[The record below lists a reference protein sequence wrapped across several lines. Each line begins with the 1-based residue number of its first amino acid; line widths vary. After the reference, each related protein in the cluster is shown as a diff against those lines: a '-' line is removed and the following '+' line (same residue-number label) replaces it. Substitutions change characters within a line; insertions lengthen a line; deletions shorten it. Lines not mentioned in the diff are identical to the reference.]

1 MSHLKAC
8 EAGIVWGP
16 GHRDLGSN
24 FSYATVKN
32 VAVYK
37 TPFSPS
43 SRLVGLYLGY
53 MLRTTPLPLELGV
66 AM

>member
-1 MSHLKAC
+1 M
-8 EAGIVWGP
+8 GP
-16 GHRDLGSN
+16 GQQDLGSN
-24 FSYATVKN
+24 SSYATVIQ

-37 TPFSPS
+37 TPISPS

-53 MLRTTPLPLELGV
+53 TLRTTPLPLELGV

>member
-1 MSHLKAC
+1 M
-8 EAGIVWGP
+8 GP

-24 FSYATVKN
+24 FSYATVKK

-37 TPFSPS
+37 TPFSSS

>member
-1 MSHLKAC
+1 M
-8 EAGIVWGP
+8 GP
-16 GHRDLGSN
+16 GHQDLGSN
-24 FSYATVKN
+24 SSYAAAIK